1 MTLST
6 KSYDARMNTRDA
18 LITAA
23 TDLLDGGGVD
33 AVTLR
38 EVGRRAGVSHNA
50 PYKHFADKQALLAA
64 VAARELAEFARSV
77 RLTADERR
85 TPGTALKAITLNYV
99 AWSLRHPQ
107 RFRLVFGPWTV
118 ASAELT
124 GQAET
129 SWSFMVAAVAAAQE
143 SGELRAGDPDR
154 VAALIRATAHGAV
167 ALALTGHLSAEGK
180 GHADPADLV
189 RDLFHHLFNLTE
201 PQTDAGSVH

>member
-6 KSYDARMNTRDA
+6 GDYDAGVHTRDA
-18 LITAA
+18 LIAAA

-64 VAARELAEFARSV
+64 VAARELAEFASSV
-77 RLTADERR
+77 RLTADEQR
-85 TPGTALKAITLNYV
+85 TPGSALKAIVLNYV

-118 ASAELT
+118 ASPELT
-124 GQAET
+124 EQAGT
-129 SWSFMVAAVAAAQE
+129 SWAVLVAAVAAAQE
-143 SGELRAGDPDR
+143 SGELPAGDPQR
-154 VAALIRATAHGAV
+154 VAALIRATAQGAV
-167 ALALTGHLSAEGK
+167 TLALTGHLSVEGK
-180 GHADPADLV
+180 GHAEPADLV
-189 RDLFHHLFNLTE
+189 HDLFHHLL
-201 PQTDAGSVH
+201 GS